1 MAKVKINGSEIE
13 VSDGMTILQACE
25 EAGIEIPRFCYH
37 DRLSIA
43 GNCRMCLVDVEGSP
57 KPVASCAMPINE
69 GMSIHTNTQSVKKAR
84 EGVMEFLLINH
95 PLDCPVCD
103 QGGECDLQDQ
113 TIAFG
118 PENSR
123 FKENNRAVEEKH
135 MGPLIKTYMT
145 RCIHCTRCI
154 RFADE
159 VAGVNQLGAVNRGE
173 NMEIT
178 TYLEKTLDSE
188 LSANIVDLC
197 PVGALTSKPYQFEA
211 RPWELKKTETIDVMD
226 AVGSNIRVDTYGW
239 KVKRVLPVLNED
251 INEEWISDKTRYAC
265 DGLLNQRLDTPY
277 IKKNNKLEQVSWEE
291 TFSQLKKLVMDSDPD
306 EIAFLVGDFIDLE
319 TSYLIKKLSEDL
331 SIKAV
336 DGRQEGCKVP
346 FNHRSQF
353 LFNSKIKGIDETD
366 CILMIGTNTR
376 EEAAII
382 NSRIRKRVISS
393 NIPVA
398 LIGKNVD
405 LTYKYN
411 HLGDDINI
419 LIDLLNEKNSFYKKL
434 TNASKPMI
442 IIGQSVLNRDDSLQI
457 YSLLETFTDKFNL
470 IQEDWNGFNVLQ
482 LAAARAGILEMG
494 LIQKNKSV
502 DDLVADAEKGKFKLV
517 ISFGADEISYEKFS
531 NCKIVYM
538 GTHGDRGAN
547 AADFILPAAAYTEK
561 DAIFINTEGRVQYA
575 NKASFPPGEAREDW
589 KIINQFSEVLEL
601 KWSFL
606 ELYDVRD
613 EMFAKFPQLKED
625 FNDQNNGFVKIIDNK
640 GNEEIEI
647 INKDTRSSQEKKND
661 TINGNI
667 KSFEENSAKKI
678 FNTAWT
684 DLNDRQREYLRKYN
698 YPETWSEFTEHYG
711 FKVVNDI
718 KKKNNVVLPYEDQ
731 YANSIGKAW
740 NDLTYNQ
747 KKWAYTK
754 RNKNNLIGL
763 ADDAN
768 FSPDG
773 IVVLNDNQEAYYA
786 QPKEI
791 NFKIKNLSFSIE
803 DFYINDS
810 ITRHSSTMAECSRAR
825 SEVRSS
831 VTEKAS

>member
-1 MAKVKINGSEIE
+1 MVKVKINGNDIE
-13 VSDGMTILQACE
+13 VADGLTILQACE
-25 EAGIEIPRFCYH
+25 EAGLEIPRFCYH

-57 KPVASCAMPINE
+57 KPVASCAMPIND

-113 TIAFG
+113 TVAFG

-123 FKENNRAVEEKH
+123 FEENKRSVDEKH

-178 TYLEKTLDSE
+178 TYLEKSIDSE

-211 RPWELKKTETIDVMD
+211 RPWELKKTQTIDVMD
-226 AVGSNIRVDTYGW
+226 GVGSNVRVDTYGW

-265 DGLLNQRLDTPY
+265 DGLLNQRIDTPL
-277 IKKNNKLEQVSWEE
+277 IKKDKKFTEISWNEALGNLKEDLLTTKPEE
-291 TFSQLKKLVMDSDPD
+291 V
-306 EIAFLVGDFIDLE
+306 AFLLGDFVDLE
-319 TSYLIKKLSEDL
+319 TAYLTKKLADDL
-331 SIKAV
+331 NIKTIEC
-336 DGRQEGCKVP
+336 RQEGCKIP

-366 CILMIGTNTR
+366 CILIIGSNVR

-382 NSRIRKRVISS
+382 NSRIRKNIVSK
-393 NIPVA
+393 NIPIA
-398 LIGKNVD
+398 LIGNNVD
-405 LTYKYN
+405 LTYDYDY
-411 HLGDDINI
+411 LGNDINI
-419 LIDLLNEKNSFYKKL
+419 ITDILNEKNPFSDELLRAK
-434 TNASKPMI
+434 KPMV

-470 IQEDWNGFNVLQ
+470 IQDEWNGFNILQ
-482 LAAARAGILEMG
+482 LTAARAGGLEVGAFQRSRTLDDILDSSSDKYR
-494 LIQKNKSV
+494 II
-502 DDLVADAEKGKFKLV
+502 
-517 ISFGADEISYEKFS
+517 ISIGADEVNYDKLGNS
-531 NCKIVYM
+531 KIIYI

-547 AADFILPAAAYTEK
+547 AAQLILPSAAYTEK
-561 DAIFINTEGRVQYA
+561 DSIYINTEGRVQFA
-575 NKASFPPGEAREDW
+575 NKASFPPGDAKEDW
-589 KIINQFSEVLEL
+589 KIINQLSELMKL
-601 KWSFL
+601 DWSFISQT
-606 ELYDVRD
+606 DVRD
-613 EMFAKFPQLKED
+613 AIFSDFPHLTED
-625 FNDQNNGFVKIIDNK
+625 FNELSNGFIKILDNK
-640 GNEEIEI
+640 TKDENEFVL
-647 INKDTRSSQEKKND
+647 KDTRSIKEKKSD
-661 TINGNI
+661 TLNGNI
-667 KSFEENSAKKI
+667 KEFEENSAQKI
-678 FNTAWT
+678 FKSYWK

-698 YPETWSEFTEHYG
+698 YPESWSEFTEYFG

-718 KKKNNVVLPYEDQ
+718 KKKNNVILPYEES
-731 YANSIGKAW
+731 YAESLGKSW
-740 NDLTYNQ
+740 DDLTYNQ

-763 ADDAN
+763 ADDAI
-768 FSPDG
+768 FTPEG

-786 QPKEI
+786 EPKEI
-791 NFKIKNLSFSIE
+791 FFENKSLSLSIN

-810 ITRHSSTMAECSRAR
+810 ISRHSNTMAECSRAR
-825 SEVRSS
+825 NEIRNPIK
-831 VTEKAS
+831 EKAS

>member
-1 MAKVKINGSEIE
+1 MAKVKINGNDIE
-13 VSDGMTILQACE
+13 VADGLTILQACE
-25 EAGIEIPRFCYH
+25 EAGLEIPRFCYH

-57 KPVASCAMPINE
+57 KPVASCAMPIND

-113 TIAFG
+113 TVAFG

-123 FKENNRAVEEKH
+123 FEENKRSVDEKH

-178 TYLEKTLDSE
+178 TYLEKSIDSE

-211 RPWELKKTETIDVMD
+211 RPWELKKTQTIDVMD
-226 AVGSNIRVDTYGW
+226 GVGSNVRVDTYGW

-265 DGLLNQRLDTPY
+265 DGLLNQRIDTPL
-277 IKKNNKLEQVSWEE
+277 IKKDKKFTEISWNEALGNLKEDLLTTKPEE
-291 TFSQLKKLVMDSDPD
+291 V
-306 EIAFLVGDFIDLE
+306 AFLLGDFVDLE
-319 TSYLIKKLSEDL
+319 TAYLTKKLADDL
-331 SIKAV
+331 NIKTIEC
-336 DGRQEGCKVP
+336 RQEGCKIP

-366 CILMIGTNTR
+366 CILIIGSNIR

-382 NSRIRKRVISS
+382 NSRIRKNIVSK
-393 NIPVA
+393 NIPIA
-398 LIGKNVD
+398 LIGNNVD
-405 LTYKYN
+405 LTYDYDY
-411 HLGDDINI
+411 LGNDINI
-419 LIDLLNEKNSFYKKL
+419 ITDILNEKNPFSDELLRAK
-434 TNASKPMI
+434 KPMV

-470 IQEDWNGFNVLQ
+470 IQDEWNGFNILQ
-482 LAAARAGILEMG
+482 LTAARAGGLEVGAFQRSQSLDDILDSSTDKYR
-494 LIQKNKSV
+494 II
-502 DDLVADAEKGKFKLV
+502 
-517 ISFGADEISYEKFS
+517 ISIGADEVNYDKLS
-531 NCKIVYM
+531 NSKIIYI

-547 AADFILPAAAYTEK
+547 AAQLILPSAAYTEK
-561 DAIFINTEGRVQYA
+561 DSIYINTEGRVQFA
-575 NKASFPPGEAREDW
+575 NKASFPPGDAKEDW
-589 KIINQFSEVLEL
+589 KIINQLSELMKL
-601 KWSFL
+601 DWSFISQT
-606 ELYDVRD
+606 DVRD
-613 EMFAKFPQLKED
+613 AIFSDFPHLTED
-625 FNDQNNGFVKIIDNK
+625 FNELSNGFIKILDNK
-640 GNEEIEI
+640 TKDENEFVP
-647 INKDTRSSQEKKND
+647 KDTRSIKEKKSD
-661 TINGNI
+661 TLNGNI
-667 KSFEENSAKKI
+667 KEFEENSAQKI
-678 FNTAWT
+678 FKSYWK

-698 YPETWSEFTEHYG
+698 YPESWSEFTEYFG

-718 KKKNNVVLPYEDQ
+718 KKKNNVILPYEES
-731 YANSIGKAW
+731 YAESLGKSW
-740 NDLTYNQ
+740 DDLTYNQ

-763 ADDAN
+763 ADDAT
-768 FSPDG
+768 FTPEG

-786 QPKEI
+786 EPKEI
-791 NFKIKNLSFSIE
+791 FFENKRLTLSIN

-810 ITRHSSTMAECSRAR
+810 ISRHSNTMAECSRAR
-825 SEVRSS
+825 NEIRNPIKV
-831 VTEKAS
+831 KAS

>member
-1 MAKVKINGSEIE
+1 MAKVKINGNDIE
-13 VSDGMTILQACE
+13 VADGLTILQACE
-25 EAGIEIPRFCYH
+25 EAGLEIPRFCYH

-57 KPVASCAMPINE
+57 KPVASCAMPIND

-113 TIAFG
+113 TVAFG

-123 FKENNRAVEEKH
+123 FEENKRSVDEKH

-178 TYLEKTLDSE
+178 TYLEKSIDSE

-211 RPWELKKTETIDVMD
+211 RPWELKKTQTIDVMD
-226 AVGSNIRVDTYGW
+226 GVGSNVRVDTYGW

-265 DGLLNQRLDTPY
+265 DGLLNQRIDTPL
-277 IKKNNKLEQVSWEE
+277 IKKDKKFTEISWNEALGNLKEDLLTTKPEE
-291 TFSQLKKLVMDSDPD
+291 V
-306 EIAFLVGDFIDLE
+306 AFLLGDFVDLE
-319 TSYLIKKLSEDL
+319 TAYLTKKLADDL
-331 SIKAV
+331 NIKTIEC
-336 DGRQEGCKVP
+336 RQEGCKIP

-366 CILMIGTNTR
+366 CILIIGSNIR

-382 NSRIRKRVISS
+382 NSRIRKNIVSK
-393 NIPVA
+393 NIPIA
-398 LIGKNVD
+398 LIGNNVD
-405 LTYKYN
+405 LTYDYDY
-411 HLGDDINI
+411 LGNDINI
-419 LIDLLNEKNSFYKKL
+419 ITDILNEKNPFSDELLRAK
-434 TNASKPMI
+434 KPMV

-470 IQEDWNGFNVLQ
+470 IQDEWNGFNILQ
-482 LAAARAGILEMG
+482 LTAARAGGLEVGAFQRSRSLDDILDSSSDNYR
-494 LIQKNKSV
+494 II
-502 DDLVADAEKGKFKLV
+502 
-517 ISFGADEISYEKFS
+517 ISIGADEVNYDKLS
-531 NCKIVYM
+531 NSKIIYI

-547 AADFILPAAAYTEK
+547 AAQLILPSAAYTEK
-561 DAIFINTEGRVQYA
+561 DSIYINTEGRVQFA
-575 NKASFPPGEAREDW
+575 NKASFPPGDAKEDW
-589 KIINQFSEVLEL
+589 KIINQLSELMKL
-601 KWSFL
+601 DWSFISQT
-606 ELYDVRD
+606 DVRD
-613 EMFAKFPQLKED
+613 AIFSDFPHLTED
-625 FNDQNNGFVKIIDNK
+625 FNELSNGFIKILDNK
-640 GNEEIEI
+640 TKDENEFVP
-647 INKDTRSSQEKKND
+647 KDTRSIKEKKSD
-661 TINGNI
+661 TLNGNI
-667 KSFEENSAKKI
+667 KEFEENSAQKI
-678 FNTAWT
+678 FKSYWK

-698 YPETWSEFTEHYG
+698 YPESWSEFTEYFG

-718 KKKNNVVLPYEDQ
+718 KKKNNVILPYEES
-731 YANSIGKAW
+731 YAESLGKSW
-740 NDLTYNQ
+740 DDLTYNQ

-763 ADDAN
+763 ADDAT
-768 FSPDG
+768 FTPEG

-786 QPKEI
+786 EPKEI
-791 NFKIKNLSFSIE
+791 FFENKRLTLSIN

-810 ITRHSSTMAECSRAR
+810 ISRHSNTMAECSRAR
-825 SEVRSS
+825 NEIRNPIKV
-831 VTEKAS
+831 KAS

>member
-1 MAKVKINGSEIE
+1 MAKVKINGNDIE
-13 VSDGMTILQACE
+13 VADGLTILQACE
-25 EAGIEIPRFCYH
+25 EAGLEIPRFCYH

-57 KPVASCAMPINE
+57 KPVASCAMPIND

-113 TIAFG
+113 TVAFG

-123 FKENNRAVEEKH
+123 FEENKRSVDEKH

-178 TYLEKTLDSE
+178 TYLEKSIDSE

-211 RPWELKKTETIDVMD
+211 RPWELKKTQTIDVMD
-226 AVGSNIRVDTYGW
+226 GVGSNVRVDTYGW

-265 DGLLNQRLDTPY
+265 DGLLNQRLDTPL
-277 IKKNNKLEQVSWEE
+277 IKKDNKFTEISWNEALGNLKEDLLTTKPEE
-291 TFSQLKKLVMDSDPD
+291 V
-306 EIAFLVGDFIDLE
+306 AFLLGDFVDLE
-319 TSYLIKKLSEDL
+319 TTYLTKKLADDL
-331 SIKAV
+331 NIKTIEC
-336 DGRQEGCKVP
+336 RQEGCKIP

-366 CILMIGTNTR
+366 CILIIGSNVR

-382 NSRIRKRVISS
+382 NSRIRKNIVSK
-393 NIPVA
+393 NIPIA
-398 LIGKNVD
+398 LIGNNVD
-405 LTYKYN
+405 LTYDYDY
-411 HLGDDINI
+411 LGNDINI
-419 LIDLLNEKNSFYKKL
+419 ITDILNEKNPFSDELLRAK
-434 TNASKPMI
+434 KPMV

-470 IQEDWNGFNVLQ
+470 IQDEWNGFNILQ
-482 LAAARAGILEMG
+482 LTAARAGGLEVGAFQRSRSLDDILDSSSDNYR
-494 LIQKNKSV
+494 II
-502 DDLVADAEKGKFKLV
+502 
-517 ISFGADEISYEKFS
+517 ISIGADEVNYDKLS
-531 NCKIVYM
+531 NSKIIYI

-547 AADFILPAAAYTEK
+547 AAQLILPSAAYTEK
-561 DAIFINTEGRVQYA
+561 DSIYINTEGRVQFA
-575 NKASFPPGEAREDW
+575 NKASFPPGDAKEDW
-589 KIINQFSEVLEL
+589 KIINQLSELMKL
-601 KWSFL
+601 DWSFISQT
-606 ELYDVRD
+606 DVRD
-613 EMFAKFPQLKED
+613 AIFSDFPHLTED
-625 FNDQNNGFVKIIDNK
+625 FNELSNGFIKILDNK
-640 GNEEIEI
+640 TKDENEFVP
-647 INKDTRSSQEKKND
+647 KDTRSIKEKKSD
-661 TINGNI
+661 TLNGNI
-667 KSFEENSAKKI
+667 KEFEENSAQKI
-678 FNTAWT
+678 FKSYWK

-698 YPETWSEFTEHYG
+698 YPESWSEFTEYFG

-718 KKKNNVVLPYEDQ
+718 KKKNNVILPYEES
-731 YANSIGKAW
+731 YAKSLGKSW
-740 NDLTYNQ
+740 DDLTYNQ

-763 ADDAN
+763 ADDAT
-768 FSPDG
+768 FTPEG

-786 QPKEI
+786 EPKEI
-791 NFKIKNLSFSIE
+791 FFENKRLTLSIN

-810 ITRHSSTMAECSRAR
+810 ISRHSNTMAECSRAR
-825 SEVRSS
+825 NEIRNPIKV
-831 VTEKAS
+831 KAS

>member
-1 MAKVKINGSEIE
+1 MAKVKINGNDIE
-13 VSDGMTILQACE
+13 VADGLTILQACE
-25 EAGIEIPRFCYH
+25 EAGLEIPRFCYH

-57 KPVASCAMPINE
+57 KPVASCAMPIND

-113 TIAFG
+113 TVAFG

-123 FKENNRAVEEKH
+123 FEENKRSVDEKH

-178 TYLEKTLDSE
+178 TYLEKSIDSE

-211 RPWELKKTETIDVMD
+211 RPWELKKTQTIDVMD
-226 AVGSNIRVDTYGW
+226 GVGSNVRVDTYGW

-265 DGLLNQRLDTPY
+265 DGLLNQRIDTPL
-277 IKKNNKLEQVSWEE
+277 IKKDKKFTEISWNEALGNLKEDLLTTKPEE
-291 TFSQLKKLVMDSDPD
+291 V
-306 EIAFLVGDFIDLE
+306 AFLLGDFVDLE
-319 TSYLIKKLSEDL
+319 TAYLTKKLADDL
-331 SIKAV
+331 NIKTIEC
-336 DGRQEGCKVP
+336 RQEGCKIP

-366 CILMIGTNTR
+366 CILIIGSNIR

-382 NSRIRKRVISS
+382 NSRIRKNIVSK
-393 NIPVA
+393 NIPIA
-398 LIGKNVD
+398 LIGNNVD
-405 LTYKYN
+405 LTYDYDY
-411 HLGDDINI
+411 LGNDINI
-419 LIDLLNEKNSFYKKL
+419 ITDILNEKNPFSDELLRAK
-434 TNASKPMI
+434 KPMV

-457 YSLLETFTDKFNL
+457 YSLLETFTDKFYL
-470 IQEDWNGFNVLQ
+470 IQDEWNGFNILQ
-482 LAAARAGILEMG
+482 LTAARAGGLEVGAFQRSQSLDDILDSSTDKYR
-494 LIQKNKSV
+494 II
-502 DDLVADAEKGKFKLV
+502 
-517 ISFGADEISYEKFS
+517 ISIGADEVNYDKLS
-531 NCKIVYM
+531 NSKIIYI

-547 AADFILPAAAYTEK
+547 AAQLILPSAAYTEK
-561 DAIFINTEGRVQYA
+561 DSIYINTEGRVQFA
-575 NKASFPPGEAREDW
+575 NKASFPPGDAKEDW
-589 KIINQFSEVLEL
+589 KIINQLSELMKL
-601 KWSFL
+601 DWSFISQT
-606 ELYDVRD
+606 DVRD
-613 EMFAKFPQLKED
+613 AIFSDFPHLTED
-625 FNDQNNGFVKIIDNK
+625 FNELSNGFIKILDNK
-640 GNEEIEI
+640 TKDENEFVP
-647 INKDTRSSQEKKND
+647 KDTRSIKEKKSD
-661 TINGNI
+661 TLNGNI
-667 KSFEENSAKKI
+667 KEFEENSAQKI
-678 FNTAWT
+678 FKSYWK

-698 YPETWSEFTEHYG
+698 YPESWSEFTEYFG

-718 KKKNNVVLPYEDQ
+718 KKKNNVILPYEES
-731 YANSIGKAW
+731 YAESLGKSW
-740 NDLTYNQ
+740 DDLTYNQ

-763 ADDAN
+763 ADDAT
-768 FSPDG
+768 FTPEG

-786 QPKEI
+786 EPKEI
-791 NFKIKNLSFSIE
+791 FFENKRLTLSIN

-810 ITRHSSTMAECSRAR
+810 ISRHSNTMAECSRAR
-825 SEVRSS
+825 NEIRNPIKV
-831 VTEKAS
+831 KAS

>member
-1 MAKVKINGSEIE
+1 MAKVKINGNDID
-13 VSDGMTILQACE
+13 VADGLTILQACE
-25 EAGIEIPRFCYH
+25 EAGLEIPRFCYH

-57 KPVASCAMPINE
+57 KPVASCAMPIND

-113 TIAFG
+113 TVAFG

-123 FKENNRAVEEKH
+123 FEENKRSVDEKH

-178 TYLEKTLDSE
+178 TYLEKSIDSE

-211 RPWELKKTETIDVMD
+211 RPWELKKTQTIDVMD
-226 AVGSNIRVDTYGW
+226 GVGSNVRVDTYGW

-265 DGLLNQRLDTPY
+265 DGLLNQRIDTPL
-277 IKKNNKLEQVSWEE
+277 IKKDKKFTEISWNEALGNLKEDLLTTKPEE
-291 TFSQLKKLVMDSDPD
+291 V
-306 EIAFLVGDFIDLE
+306 AFLLGDFVDLE
-319 TSYLIKKLSEDL
+319 TAYLTKKLADDL
-331 SIKAV
+331 NIKTIEC
-336 DGRQEGCKVP
+336 RQEGCKIP

-366 CILMIGTNTR
+366 CILIIGSNVR

-382 NSRIRKRVISS
+382 NSRIRKNIVSK
-393 NIPVA
+393 NIPIA
-398 LIGKNVD
+398 LIGNNVD
-405 LTYKYN
+405 LTYDYDY
-411 HLGDDINI
+411 LGNDINI
-419 LIDLLNEKNSFYKKL
+419 ITDILNEKNPFSDELLRAK
-434 TNASKPMI
+434 KPMV

-470 IQEDWNGFNVLQ
+470 IQDEWNGFNILQ
-482 LAAARAGILEMG
+482 LTAARAGGLEVGAFQRSRSLDDILDSSSDNYR
-494 LIQKNKSV
+494 II
-502 DDLVADAEKGKFKLV
+502 
-517 ISFGADEISYEKFS
+517 ISIGADEVNYDKLS
-531 NCKIVYM
+531 NSKIIYI

-547 AADFILPAAAYTEK
+547 AAQLILPSAAYTEK
-561 DAIFINTEGRVQYA
+561 DSIYINTEGRVQFA
-575 NKASFPPGEAREDW
+575 NKASFPPGDAKEDW
-589 KIINQFSEVLEL
+589 KIINQLSELMKL
-601 KWSFL
+601 DWSFISQT
-606 ELYDVRD
+606 DVRD
-613 EMFAKFPQLKED
+613 AIFSDFPHLTED
-625 FNDQNNGFVKIIDNK
+625 FNELSNGFIKILDNK
-640 GNEEIEI
+640 TKDENEFVP
-647 INKDTRSSQEKKND
+647 KDTRSIKEKKSD
-661 TINGNI
+661 TLNGNI
-667 KSFEENSAKKI
+667 KEFEENSAQKI
-678 FNTAWT
+678 FKSYWK

-698 YPETWSEFTEHYG
+698 YPESWSEFTEYFG

-718 KKKNNVVLPYEDQ
+718 KKKNNVILPYEES
-731 YANSIGKAW
+731 YAESLGKSW
-740 NDLTYNQ
+740 DDLTYNQ

-763 ADDAN
+763 ADDAT
-768 FSPDG
+768 FTPEG

-786 QPKEI
+786 EPKEI
-791 NFKIKNLSFSIE
+791 FFENKRLTLSIN

-810 ITRHSSTMAECSRAR
+810 ISRHSNTMAECSRAR
-825 SEVRSS
+825 NEIRNPIKV
-831 VTEKAS
+831 KAS

>member
-1 MAKVKINGSEIE
+1 MAKVKINGNDID
-13 VSDGMTILQACE
+13 VADGLTILQACE
-25 EAGIEIPRFCYH
+25 EAGLEIPRFCYH

-57 KPVASCAMPINE
+57 KPVASCAMPIND

-113 TIAFG
+113 TVAFG

-123 FKENNRAVEEKH
+123 FEENKRSVDEKH

-178 TYLEKTLDSE
+178 TYLEKSIDSE

-211 RPWELKKTETIDVMD
+211 RPWELKKTQTIDVMD
-226 AVGSNIRVDTYGW
+226 GVGSNVRVDTYGW

-265 DGLLNQRLDTPY
+265 DGLLNQRIDTPL
-277 IKKNNKLEQVSWEE
+277 IKKDKKFTEISWNEALGNLKEYLLTTKPEE
-291 TFSQLKKLVMDSDPD
+291 V
-306 EIAFLVGDFIDLE
+306 AFLLGDFVDLE
-319 TSYLIKKLSEDL
+319 TAYLTKKLADDL
-331 SIKAV
+331 NIKTIEC
-336 DGRQEGCKVP
+336 RQEGCKIP

-366 CILMIGTNTR
+366 CILIIGSNIR

-382 NSRIRKRVISS
+382 NSRIRKNIVSK
-393 NIPVA
+393 NIPIA
-398 LIGKNVD
+398 LIGNNVD
-405 LTYKYN
+405 LTYDYDY
-411 HLGDDINI
+411 LGNDINI
-419 LIDLLNEKNSFYKKL
+419 ITDILNEKNPFSDELLRAK
-434 TNASKPMI
+434 KPMV

-470 IQEDWNGFNVLQ
+470 IQDEWNGFNILQ
-482 LAAARAGILEMG
+482 LTAARAGGLEVGAFQRSQSLDDILDSSTDKYR
-494 LIQKNKSV
+494 II
-502 DDLVADAEKGKFKLV
+502 
-517 ISFGADEISYEKFS
+517 ISIGADEVNYDKLS
-531 NCKIVYM
+531 NSKIIYI

-547 AADFILPAAAYTEK
+547 AAQLILPSAAYTEK
-561 DAIFINTEGRVQYA
+561 DSIYINTEGRVQFA
-575 NKASFPPGEAREDW
+575 NKASFPPGDAKEDW
-589 KIINQFSEVLEL
+589 KIINQLSELMKL
-601 KWSFL
+601 DWSFISQT
-606 ELYDVRD
+606 DVRD
-613 EMFAKFPQLKED
+613 AIFSDLPHLTED
-625 FNDQNNGFVKIIDNK
+625 FNELSNGFIKILDNK
-640 GNEEIEI
+640 TKDENEFVP
-647 INKDTRSSQEKKND
+647 KDTRSIKEKKSD
-661 TINGNI
+661 TLNGNI
-667 KSFEENSAKKI
+667 KEFEENSAQKI
-678 FNTAWT
+678 FKSYWK

-698 YPETWSEFTEHYG
+698 YPESWSEFTEYFG

-718 KKKNNVVLPYEDQ
+718 KKKNNVILPYEES
-731 YANSIGKAW
+731 YAESLGKSW
-740 NDLTYNQ
+740 DDLTYNQ

-763 ADDAN
+763 ADDAT
-768 FSPDG
+768 FTPEG

-786 QPKEI
+786 EPKEI
-791 NFKIKNLSFSIE
+791 FFENKRLTLSIN

-810 ITRHSSTMAECSRAR
+810 ISRHSNTMAECSRAR
-825 SEVRSS
+825 NEIRNPIKV
-831 VTEKAS
+831 KAS

>member
-1 MAKVKINGSEIE
+1 MAKVKINGNDIE
-13 VSDGMTILQACE
+13 VADGLTILQACE
-25 EAGIEIPRFCYH
+25 EAGLEIPRFCYH

-57 KPVASCAMPINE
+57 KPVASCAMPIND

-113 TIAFG
+113 TVAFG

-123 FKENNRAVEEKH
+123 FEENKRSVDEKH

-178 TYLEKTLDSE
+178 TYLEKSIDSE

-211 RPWELKKTETIDVMD
+211 RPWELKKTQTIDVMD
-226 AVGSNIRVDTYGW
+226 GVGSNVRVDTYGW

-265 DGLLNQRLDTPY
+265 DGLLNQRIDTPL
-277 IKKNNKLEQVSWEE
+277 IKKDKKFIEISWNEALGNLKEDLLTSKPEE
-291 TFSQLKKLVMDSDPD
+291 V
-306 EIAFLVGDFIDLE
+306 AFLLGDFVDLE
-319 TSYLIKKLSEDL
+319 TAYLTKKLADDL
-331 SIKAV
+331 NIKTIEC
-336 DGRQEGCKVP
+336 RQEGCKIP

-366 CILMIGTNTR
+366 CILIIGSNIR

-382 NSRIRKRVISS
+382 NSRIRKNIVSK
-393 NIPVA
+393 NIPIA
-398 LIGKNVD
+398 LIGNNVD
-405 LTYKYN
+405 LTYDYDY
-411 HLGDDINI
+411 LGNDINI
-419 LIDLLNEKNSFYKKL
+419 ITDILNEKNPFSDELLRAK
-434 TNASKPMI
+434 KPMV

-470 IQEDWNGFNVLQ
+470 IQDEWNGFNILQ
-482 LAAARAGILEMG
+482 LTAARAGGLEVGAFQRSQSLDDILDSSTDKYR
-494 LIQKNKSV
+494 II
-502 DDLVADAEKGKFKLV
+502 
-517 ISFGADEISYEKFS
+517 ISIGADEVNYDKLS
-531 NCKIVYM
+531 NSKIIYI

-547 AADFILPAAAYTEK
+547 AAQLILPSAAYTEK
-561 DAIFINTEGRVQYA
+561 DSIYINTEGRVQFA
-575 NKASFPPGEAREDW
+575 NKASFPPGDAKEDW
-589 KIINQFSEVLEL
+589 KIINQLSELMKL
-601 KWSFL
+601 DWSFISQT
-606 ELYDVRD
+606 DVRD
-613 EMFAKFPQLKED
+613 AIFSDFPHLTED
-625 FNDQNNGFVKIIDNK
+625 FNELSNGFIKILDNK
-640 GNEEIEI
+640 TKDENEFVP
-647 INKDTRSSQEKKND
+647 KDTRSIKEKKSD
-661 TINGNI
+661 TLNGNI
-667 KSFEENSAKKI
+667 KEFEENSAQKI
-678 FNTAWT
+678 FKSYWK

-698 YPETWSEFTEHYG
+698 YPESWSEFTEYFG

-718 KKKNNVVLPYEDQ
+718 KKKNNVILPYEES
-731 YANSIGKAW
+731 YAESLGKSW
-740 NDLTYNQ
+740 DDLTYNQ

-763 ADDAN
+763 ADDAT
-768 FSPDG
+768 FTPEG

-786 QPKEI
+786 EPKEI
-791 NFKIKNLSFSIE
+791 FFENKRLTLSIN

-810 ITRHSSTMAECSRAR
+810 ISRHSNTMAECSRAR
-825 SEVRSS
+825 NEIRNPIKV
-831 VTEKAS
+831 KAS

>member
-1 MAKVKINGSEIE
+1 MAKVKINGNDIE
-13 VSDGMTILQACE
+13 VADGLTILQACE
-25 EAGIEIPRFCYH
+25 EAGLEIPRFCYH

-57 KPVASCAMPINE
+57 KPVASCAMPIND

-113 TIAFG
+113 TVAFG

-123 FKENNRAVEEKH
+123 FEENKRSVDEKH

-178 TYLEKTLDSE
+178 TYLEKSIDSE

-211 RPWELKKTETIDVMD
+211 RPWELKKTQTIDVMD
-226 AVGSNIRVDTYGW
+226 GVGSNVRVDTYGW

-265 DGLLNQRLDTPY
+265 DGLLNQRIDTPL
-277 IKKNNKLEQVSWEE
+277 IKKDKKFTEISWNEALGNLKEDLLTTKPEE
-291 TFSQLKKLVMDSDPD
+291 V
-306 EIAFLVGDFIDLE
+306 AFLLGDFVDLE
-319 TSYLIKKLSEDL
+319 TTYLTKKLADDL
-331 SIKAV
+331 NIKTIEC
-336 DGRQEGCKVP
+336 RQEGCKIP

-366 CILMIGTNTR
+366 CILIIGSNVR

-382 NSRIRKRVISS
+382 NSRIRKNIVSK
-393 NIPVA
+393 NIPIA
-398 LIGKNVD
+398 LIGNNVD
-405 LTYKYN
+405 LTYDYDY
-411 HLGDDINI
+411 LGNDINI
-419 LIDLLNEKNSFYKKL
+419 ITDILNEKNPFSDELLRAK
-434 TNASKPMI
+434 KPMV

-470 IQEDWNGFNVLQ
+470 IQDEWNGFNILQ
-482 LAAARAGILEMG
+482 LTAARAGGLEVGAFQRSRSLDDILDSSSDKYR
-494 LIQKNKSV
+494 II
-502 DDLVADAEKGKFKLV
+502 
-517 ISFGADEISYEKFS
+517 ISIGADEVNYDKLS
-531 NCKIVYM
+531 NSKIIYI

-547 AADFILPAAAYTEK
+547 AAQLILPSAAYTEK
-561 DAIFINTEGRVQYA
+561 DSIYINTEGRVQFA
-575 NKASFPPGEAREDW
+575 NKASFPPGDAKEDW
-589 KIINQFSEVLEL
+589 KIINQLSELMKL
-601 KWSFL
+601 DWSFISQT
-606 ELYDVRD
+606 DVRD
-613 EMFAKFPQLKED
+613 AIFSDFPHLTED
-625 FNDQNNGFVKIIDNK
+625 FNELSNGFIKILDNK
-640 GNEEIEI
+640 TKDENEFVP
-647 INKDTRSSQEKKND
+647 KDTRSIKEKKSD
-661 TINGNI
+661 TLNGNI
-667 KSFEENSAKKI
+667 KEFEENSAQKI
-678 FNTAWT
+678 FKSYWK

-698 YPETWSEFTEHYG
+698 YPESWSEFTEYFG

-718 KKKNNVVLPYEDQ
+718 KKKNNVILPYEES
-731 YANSIGKAW
+731 YAESLGKSW
-740 NDLTYNQ
+740 DDLTYNQ

-763 ADDAN
+763 ADDAT
-768 FSPDG
+768 FTPEG

-786 QPKEI
+786 EPKEI
-791 NFKIKNLSFSIE
+791 FFENKSLTLSIN

-810 ITRHSSTMAECSRAR
+810 ISRHSNTMAECSRAR
-825 SEVRSS
+825 NEIRNPIKV
-831 VTEKAS
+831 KAS

>member
-1 MAKVKINGSEIE
+1 MAKVKINGNDIE
-13 VSDGMTILQACE
+13 VADGLTILQACE
-25 EAGIEIPRFCYH
+25 EAGLEIPRFCYH

-57 KPVASCAMPINE
+57 KPVASCAMPIND

-113 TIAFG
+113 TVAFG

-123 FKENNRAVEEKH
+123 FEENKRSVDEKH

-159 VAGVNQLGAVNRGE
+159 VAGVNQLGAVSRGE

-178 TYLEKTLDSE
+178 TYLEKSIDSE

-211 RPWELKKTETIDVMD
+211 RPWELKKTQTIDVMD
-226 AVGSNIRVDTYGW
+226 GVGSNVRVDTYGW

-265 DGLLNQRLDTPY
+265 DGLLNQRLDTPL
-277 IKKNNKLEQVSWEE
+277 IKKDNKFTEISWNEALGNLKEDLLTTKPEE
-291 TFSQLKKLVMDSDPD
+291 V
-306 EIAFLVGDFIDLE
+306 AFLLGDFVDLE
-319 TSYLIKKLSEDL
+319 TTYLTKKLADDL
-331 SIKAV
+331 NIKTIEC
-336 DGRQEGCKVP
+336 RQEGCKIP

-366 CILMIGTNTR
+366 CILIIGSNVR

-382 NSRIRKRVISS
+382 NSRIRKNIVSK

-398 LIGKNVD
+398 LIGNKVD
-405 LTYKYN
+405 LTYDYDY
-411 HLGDDINI
+411 LGNDINI
-419 LIDLLNEKNSFYKKL
+419 ITDILNEKNPFSDELLRAK
-434 TNASKPMI
+434 KPMV

-470 IQEDWNGFNVLQ
+470 IQDEWNGFNILQ
-482 LAAARAGILEMG
+482 LTAARAGGLEVGAFQRSRSLDDILDSSSDNYR
-494 LIQKNKSV
+494 II
-502 DDLVADAEKGKFKLV
+502 
-517 ISFGADEISYEKFS
+517 ISIGADEVNYDKLS
-531 NCKIVYM
+531 NSKIIYI

-547 AADFILPAAAYTEK
+547 AAQLILPSAAYTEK
-561 DAIFINTEGRVQYA
+561 DSIYINTEGRVQFA
-575 NKASFPPGEAREDW
+575 NKASFPPGDAKEDW
-589 KIINQFSEVLEL
+589 KIINQLSELMKL
-601 KWSFL
+601 DWSFISQT
-606 ELYDVRD
+606 DVRD
-613 EMFAKFPQLKED
+613 AIFSDFPHLTED
-625 FNDQNNGFVKIIDNK
+625 FNELSNGFIKILDNK
-640 GNEEIEI
+640 TKDENEFVP
-647 INKDTRSSQEKKND
+647 KDTRSIKEKKSD
-661 TINGNI
+661 TLNGNI
-667 KSFEENSAKKI
+667 KEFEENSAQKI
-678 FNTAWT
+678 FKSYWK

-698 YPETWSEFTEHYG
+698 YPESWSEFTEYFG

-718 KKKNNVVLPYEDQ
+718 KKKNNVILPYEES
-731 YANSIGKAW
+731 YAKSLGKSW
-740 NDLTYNQ
+740 DDLTYNQ

-763 ADDAN
+763 ADDAT
-768 FSPDG
+768 FTPEG

-786 QPKEI
+786 EPKEI
-791 NFKIKNLSFSIE
+791 FFENKRLTLSIN

-810 ITRHSSTMAECSRAR
+810 ISRHSNTMAECSRAR
-825 SEVRSS
+825 NEIRNPIKV
-831 VTEKAS
+831 KAS

>member
-1 MAKVKINGSEIE
+1 MAKVKINGNDID
-13 VSDGMTILQACE
+13 VADGLTILQACE
-25 EAGIEIPRFCYH
+25 EAGLEIPRFCYH

-57 KPVASCAMPINE
+57 KPVASCAMPIND

-113 TIAFG
+113 TVAFG

-123 FKENNRAVEEKH
+123 FEENKRSVDEKH

-178 TYLEKTLDSE
+178 TYLEKSIDSE

-211 RPWELKKTETIDVMD
+211 RPWELKKTQTIDVMD
-226 AVGSNIRVDTYGW
+226 GVGSNVRVDTYGW
-239 KVKRVLPVLNED
+239 KVKRVLPVINED

-265 DGLLNQRLDTPY
+265 DGLLNQRIDTPL
-277 IKKNNKLEQVSWEE
+277 IKKDKKFTEISWNEALGNLKEDLLTTKPEE
-291 TFSQLKKLVMDSDPD
+291 V
-306 EIAFLVGDFIDLE
+306 AFLLGDFVDLE
-319 TSYLIKKLSEDL
+319 TAYLTKKLADDL
-331 SIKAV
+331 NIKTIEC
-336 DGRQEGCKVP
+336 RQEGCKIP

-366 CILMIGTNTR
+366 CILIIGSNIR

-382 NSRIRKRVISS
+382 NSRIRKNIVSK
-393 NIPVA
+393 NIPIA
-398 LIGKNVD
+398 LIGNNVD
-405 LTYKYN
+405 LTYDYDY
-411 HLGDDINI
+411 LGNDINI
-419 LIDLLNEKNSFYKKL
+419 ITDILNEKNPFSDELLRAK
-434 TNASKPMI
+434 KPMV

-470 IQEDWNGFNVLQ
+470 IQDEWNGFNILQ
-482 LAAARAGILEMG
+482 LTAARAGGLEVGAFQRSQSLDDILDSSTDKYR
-494 LIQKNKSV
+494 II
-502 DDLVADAEKGKFKLV
+502 
-517 ISFGADEISYEKFS
+517 ISIGADEVNYDKLS
-531 NCKIVYM
+531 NSKIIYI

-547 AADFILPAAAYTEK
+547 AAQLILPSAAYTEK
-561 DAIFINTEGRVQYA
+561 DSIYINTEGRVQFA
-575 NKASFPPGEAREDW
+575 NKASFPPGDAKEDW
-589 KIINQFSEVLEL
+589 KIINQLSELMKL
-601 KWSFL
+601 DWSFISQT
-606 ELYDVRD
+606 DVRD
-613 EMFAKFPQLKED
+613 AIFSDFPHLTED
-625 FNDQNNGFVKIIDNK
+625 FNELSNGFIKILDNK
-640 GNEEIEI
+640 TKDENEFVP
-647 INKDTRSSQEKKND
+647 KDTRSIKEKKSD
-661 TINGNI
+661 TLNGNI
-667 KSFEENSAKKI
+667 KEFEENSAQKI
-678 FNTAWT
+678 FKSYWK

-698 YPETWSEFTEHYG
+698 YPESWSEFTEYFG

-718 KKKNNVVLPYEDQ
+718 KKKNNVILPYEES
-731 YANSIGKAW
+731 YAESLGKSW
-740 NDLTYNQ
+740 DDLTYNQ

-763 ADDAN
+763 ADDAT
-768 FSPDG
+768 FTPEG

-786 QPKEI
+786 EPKEI
-791 NFKIKNLSFSIE
+791 FFENKRLTLSIN

-810 ITRHSSTMAECSRAR
+810 ISRHSNTMAECSRAR
-825 SEVRSS
+825 NEIRNPIKV
-831 VTEKAS
+831 KAS

>member
-1 MAKVKINGSEIE
+1 MAKVKINGNDIE
-13 VSDGMTILQACE
+13 VADGLTILQACE
-25 EAGIEIPRFCYH
+25 EAGLEIPRFCYH

-57 KPVASCAMPINE
+57 KPVASCAMPIND

-113 TIAFG
+113 TVAFG

-123 FKENNRAVEEKH
+123 FEENKRSVDEKH

-178 TYLEKTLDSE
+178 TYLEKSIDSE

-211 RPWELKKTETIDVMD
+211 RPWELKKTQTIDVMD
-226 AVGSNIRVDTYGW
+226 GVGSNVRVDTYGW

-265 DGLLNQRLDTPY
+265 DGLLNQRIDTPL
-277 IKKNNKLEQVSWEE
+277 IKKDKSFSEISWNEALGNLKEDLLTTKPEE
-291 TFSQLKKLVMDSDPD
+291 V
-306 EIAFLVGDFIDLE
+306 AFLLGDFVDLE
-319 TSYLIKKLSEDL
+319 TAYLTKKLADDL
-331 SIKAV
+331 NIKTIEC
-336 DGRQEGCKVP
+336 RQEGCKIP

-366 CILMIGTNTR
+366 CILIIGSNVR

-382 NSRIRKRVISS
+382 NSRIRKNIVSK
-393 NIPVA
+393 NIPIA
-398 LIGKNVD
+398 LIGNNVD
-405 LTYKYN
+405 LTYDYDY
-411 HLGDDINI
+411 LGNDINI
-419 LIDLLNEKNSFYKKL
+419 ITDILNEKNPFSDELLRAK
-434 TNASKPMI
+434 KPMV

-470 IQEDWNGFNVLQ
+470 IQDEWNGFNILQ
-482 LAAARAGILEMG
+482 LTAARAGGLEVGAFQRSRSLDDILDSSSDKYR
-494 LIQKNKSV
+494 II
-502 DDLVADAEKGKFKLV
+502 
-517 ISFGADEISYEKFS
+517 ISIGADEVNYDKLS
-531 NCKIVYM
+531 NSKIIYI

-547 AADFILPAAAYTEK
+547 AAQLILPSAAYTEK
-561 DAIFINTEGRVQYA
+561 DSIYINTEGRVQFA
-575 NKASFPPGEAREDW
+575 NKASFPPGDAKEDW
-589 KIINQFSEVLEL
+589 KIINQLSELMKL
-601 KWSFL
+601 DWSFISQT
-606 ELYDVRD
+606 DVRD
-613 EMFAKFPQLKED
+613 AIFSDFPHLTED
-625 FNDQNNGFVKIIDNK
+625 FNELSNGFIKILDNK
-640 GNEEIEI
+640 TKDENEFVL
-647 INKDTRSSQEKKND
+647 KDTRSIKEKKSD
-661 TINGNI
+661 TLNGNI
-667 KSFEENSAKKI
+667 KEFEENSAQKI
-678 FNTAWT
+678 FKSYWK

-698 YPETWSEFTEHYG
+698 YPESWSEFTEYFG

-718 KKKNNVVLPYEDQ
+718 KKKNNVILPYEES
-731 YANSIGKAW
+731 YAESLGKSW
-740 NDLTYNQ
+740 DDLTYNQ

-763 ADDAN
+763 ADDAI
-768 FSPDG
+768 FTPEG

-786 QPKEI
+786 EPKEI
-791 NFKIKNLSFSIE
+791 FFENKSLSLSIN

-810 ITRHSSTMAECSRAR
+810 ISRHSNTMAECSRAR
-825 SEVRSS
+825 NEIRNPIK
-831 VTEKAS
+831 EKAS

>member
-1 MAKVKINGSEIE
+1 
-13 VSDGMTILQACE
+13 
-25 EAGIEIPRFCYH
+25 
-37 DRLSIA
+37 
-43 GNCRMCLVDVEGSP
+43 MCLVDVEGSP
-57 KPVASCAMPINE
+57 KPVASCAMPIND

-113 TIAFG
+113 TVAFG

-123 FKENNRAVEEKH
+123 FEENKRSVDEKH

-178 TYLEKTLDSE
+178 TYLEKSIDSE

-211 RPWELKKTETIDVMD
+211 RPWELKKTQTIDVMD
-226 AVGSNIRVDTYGW
+226 GVGSNVRVDTYGW

-265 DGLLNQRLDTPY
+265 DGLLNQRIDTPL
-277 IKKNNKLEQVSWEE
+277 IKKDKKFTEISWNEALGNLKEDLLTTKPEE
-291 TFSQLKKLVMDSDPD
+291 V
-306 EIAFLVGDFIDLE
+306 AFLLGDFVDLE
-319 TSYLIKKLSEDL
+319 TAYLTKKLADDL
-331 SIKAV
+331 NIKTIEC
-336 DGRQEGCKVP
+336 RQEGCKIP

-366 CILMIGTNTR
+366 CILIIGSNIR

-382 NSRIRKRVISS
+382 NSRIRKNIVSK
-393 NIPVA
+393 NIPIA
-398 LIGKNVD
+398 LIGNNVD
-405 LTYKYN
+405 LTYDYDY
-411 HLGDDINI
+411 LGNDINI
-419 LIDLLNEKNSFYKKL
+419 ITDILNEKNPFSDELLRAK
-434 TNASKPMI
+434 KPMV

-470 IQEDWNGFNVLQ
+470 IQDEWNGFNILQ
-482 LAAARAGILEMG
+482 LTAARAGGLEVGAFQRSQSLDDILDSSTDKYR
-494 LIQKNKSV
+494 IIISV
-502 DDLVADAEKGKFKLV
+502 
-517 ISFGADEISYEKFS
+517 GADEVNYDKLS
-531 NCKIVYM
+531 NSKIIYI

-547 AADFILPAAAYTEK
+547 AAQLILPSAAYTEK
-561 DAIFINTEGRVQYA
+561 DSIYINTEGRVQFA
-575 NKASFPPGEAREDW
+575 NKASFPPGDAKEDW
-589 KIINQFSEVLEL
+589 KIINQLSELMKL
-601 KWSFL
+601 DWSFISQT
-606 ELYDVRD
+606 DVRD
-613 EMFAKFPQLKED
+613 AIFSDFPHLTED
-625 FNDQNNGFVKIIDNK
+625 FNELSNGFIKILDNK
-640 GNEEIEI
+640 TKDENEFVP
-647 INKDTRSSQEKKND
+647 KDTRSIKEKKSD
-661 TINGNI
+661 TLNGNI
-667 KSFEENSAKKI
+667 KEFEENSAQKI
-678 FNTAWT
+678 FKSYWK

-698 YPETWSEFTEHYG
+698 YPESWSEFTEYFG

-718 KKKNNVVLPYEDQ
+718 KKKNNVILPYEES
-731 YANSIGKAW
+731 YAESLGKSW
-740 NDLTYNQ
+740 DDLTYNQ

-763 ADDAN
+763 ADDAT
-768 FSPDG
+768 FTPEG

-786 QPKEI
+786 EPKEI
-791 NFKIKNLSFSIE
+791 FFENKRLTLSIN

-810 ITRHSSTMAECSRAR
+810 ISRHSNTMAECSRAR
-825 SEVRSS
+825 NEIRNPIKV
-831 VTEKAS
+831 KAS

>member
-123 FKENNRAVEEKH
+123 FEENKRAVEEKH

-517 ISFGADEISYEKFS
+517 FSFGADEISYEKFS

-547 AADFILPAAAYTEK
+547 AADFILPAAAYT
-561 DAIFINTEGRVQYA
+561 
-575 NKASFPPGEAREDW
+575 
-589 KIINQFSEVLEL
+589 
-601 KWSFL
+601 
-606 ELYDVRD
+606 
-613 EMFAKFPQLKED
+613 KED

>member
-1 MAKVKINGSEIE
+1 MAKVKINGNDIE
-13 VSDGMTILQACE
+13 VADGLTILQACE
-25 EAGIEIPRFCYH
+25 EAGLEIPRFCYH

-57 KPVASCAMPINE
+57 KPVASCAMPIND

-113 TIAFG
+113 TVAFG

-123 FKENNRAVEEKH
+123 FEENKRSVDEKH

-178 TYLEKTLDSE
+178 TYLEKSIDSE

-211 RPWELKKTETIDVMD
+211 RPWELKKTQTIDVMD
-226 AVGSNIRVDTYGW
+226 GVGSNVRVDTYGW

-265 DGLLNQRLDTPY
+265 DGLLNQRIDTPL
-277 IKKNNKLEQVSWEE
+277 IKKDKKFIEISWNEALGNLKEDLLTTKPEE
-291 TFSQLKKLVMDSDPD
+291 V
-306 EIAFLVGDFIDLE
+306 AFLLGDFVDLE
-319 TSYLIKKLSEDL
+319 TAYLTKKLADDL
-331 SIKAV
+331 NIKTIEC
-336 DGRQEGCKVP
+336 RQEGCKIP

-366 CILMIGTNTR
+366 CILIIGSNIR

-382 NSRIRKRVISS
+382 NSRIRKNIVSK
-393 NIPVA
+393 NIPIA
-398 LIGKNVD
+398 LIGNNVD
-405 LTYKYN
+405 LTYDYDY
-411 HLGDDINI
+411 LGNDINI
-419 LIDLLNEKNSFYKKL
+419 ITDILNEKNPFSDELLRAK
-434 TNASKPMI
+434 KPMV

-470 IQEDWNGFNVLQ
+470 IQDEWNGFNILQ
-482 LAAARAGILEMG
+482 LTAARAGGLEVGAFQRSQSLDDIL
-494 LIQKNKSV
+494 
-502 DDLVADAEKGKFKLV
+502 DLGTDKYRII
-517 ISFGADEISYEKFS
+517 ISIGADEVNYDKLS
-531 NCKIVYM
+531 NSKIIYI

-547 AADFILPAAAYTEK
+547 AAQLILPSAAYTEK
-561 DAIFINTEGRVQYA
+561 DSIYINTEGRVQFA
-575 NKASFPPGEAREDW
+575 NKASFPPGDAKEDW
-589 KIINQFSEVLEL
+589 KIINQLSELMKL
-601 KWSFL
+601 DWSFISQT
-606 ELYDVRD
+606 DVRD
-613 EMFAKFPQLKED
+613 AIFSDFPHLTED
-625 FNDQNNGFVKIIDNK
+625 FNELSNGFIKILDNK
-640 GNEEIEI
+640 TKDENEFVP
-647 INKDTRSSQEKKND
+647 KDTRSIKEKKSD
-661 TINGNI
+661 TLNGNI
-667 KSFEENSAKKI
+667 KEFEENSAQKI
-678 FNTAWT
+678 FKSYWK

-698 YPETWSEFTEHYG
+698 YPESWSEFTEYFG

-718 KKKNNVVLPYEDQ
+718 KKKNNVILPYEES
-731 YANSIGKAW
+731 YAESLGKSW
-740 NDLTYNQ
+740 DDLTYNQ

-763 ADDAN
+763 ADDAT
-768 FSPDG
+768 FTPEG

-786 QPKEI
+786 EPKEI
-791 NFKIKNLSFSIE
+791 FFENKRLTLSIN

-810 ITRHSSTMAECSRAR
+810 ISRHSNTMAECSRAR
-825 SEVRSS
+825 NEIRNPIKV
-831 VTEKAS
+831 KAS